1 MSQKKATK
9 AFQIFSLDDFNS
21 FIVSSESVNEVNEDN
36 EVNEVNL
43 DNDVVYEIGSND
55 NNKDNKDNNDNKDNK
70 DKKDFYRLCSD
81 HSKIVTLNNITL
93 QIENN
98 LSKLDKLIEG
108 TRNNYFIKCIRDS
121 FRKNYKI
128 LYKAWSSDN
137 IEEFNDI
144 KDITGKEYNKRNRRN
159 NNKPDF
165 SNSLKTQYNVYRK
178 ELMILKKIEKFIK
191 EDEHVKEVVLD
202 VIGNVLDDVK
212 EEVEKNGKK
221 YYQNDHY
228 NINEIVMTLGEDKW
242 FLLIEGIA
250 NLEMVEER
258 IRKCYE
264 NMGWIANEIFV

>member
-1 MSQKKATK
+1 ML
-9 AFQIFSLDDFNS
+9 SLDEFNS
-21 FIVSSESVNEVNEDN
+21 SIIDTTLTEYDNEEDN
-36 EVNEVNL
+36 MDNL
-43 DNDVVYEIGSND
+43 GKTGNTDNTDNTGSQYND
-55 NNKDNKDNNDNKDNK
+55 NTN
-70 DKKDFYRLCSD
+70 KKDFYTLCSD
-81 HSKIVTLNNITL
+81 HSKIVILNNIAL
-93 QIENN
+93 QFENGF
-98 LSKLDKLIEG
+98 SKLDTLIQG
-108 TRNNYFIKCIRDS
+108 TRNNCFIECIRNS

-137 IEEFNDI
+137 IDDFNDI
-144 KDITGKEYNKRNRRN
+144 KDITGKEYNKRNRKN
-159 NNKPDF
+159 KNKPDF
-165 SNSLKTQYNVYRK
+165 SNSLKTQYNIYRK

-191 EDEHVKEVVLD
+191 DDEHVKEVVLD

-212 EEVEKNGKK
+212 EEVEKNGKR

-228 NINEIVMTLGEDKW
+228 NINEIVVFLGEDKS